1 MFWLLAATAASLLTS
16 LVAGVTST
24 IPAAYHFGR
33 VSPFSLVAN
42 GLAIPVIG
50 LVVMPFALLSAVLMP
65 FGLEALPLM
74 AVGKGLEL
82 VIAIS
87 NYVAGLPGA
96 DVVMSQPSAAS
107 VMLIGVGT
115 IILCLL
121 AGPVRLA
128 GLAVAGVGGLLLLLP
143 PPAPDILI
151 ERAGANVAIRNPD
164 GQLVPAFPN
173 RARFTVE
180 KWLQVNGEE
189 AKPAEAAKRP
199 GWTCRENRC
208 TATVKGKRIAYVTR
222 AEGKPIDCSGTDILI
237 TDFPLRGSCR
247 TVATRI
253 DRFDLWKSGAHALR
267 IGPEGLSIET
277 ARAAQG
283 SRPWV
288 VTPERRAT
296 PYIARPP
303 KQDVSPD

>member
-1 MFWLLAATAASLLTS
+1 MAAIAASLLTS

-33 VSPFSLVAN
+33 VSPYSLVAN

-82 VIAIS
+82 VIVIS
-87 NYVAGLPGA
+87 NRVAGLPGA
-96 DVVMSQPSAAS
+96 DVVMSQPSASS
-107 VMLIGVGT
+107 VMFIGVGT
-115 IILCLL
+115 VILAFLRGRSGWRGLPWRGWAVFCCFCRRQRRTFSSS
-121 AGPVRLA
+121 APVRMSPSA
-128 GLAVAGVGGLLLLLP
+128 
-143 PPAPDILI
+143 ILTG
-151 ERAGANVAIRNPD
+151 R
-164 GQLVPAFPN
+164 LVPAFPN

-180 KWLQVNGEE
+180 KWLQVNGDE
-189 AKPAEAAKRP
+189 AKPAEAARRS
-199 GWTCRENRC
+199 GWTCTDNRC
-208 TATVKGKRIAYVTR
+208 TAMVKGKRIAYVTR
-222 AEGKPIDCSGTDILI
+222 AEGKPIDCSGADILI
-237 TDFPLRGSCR
+237 TDFPLRGGCR

-267 IGPEGLSIET
+267 IGSGGVSIET

-283 SRPWV
+283 NRPWV
-288 VTPERRAT
+288 VKPERRTT
-296 PYIARPP
+296 PYTPRPP